1 MRGRYGPS
9 YCASLRLW
17 PHDISNMALQL
28 FWINCNCEIQNWIIP
43 MTITPTERTRVK
55 RLNKRAV
62 YDEATVHAILDAQH
76 MCTVGYVFKGAPYVT
91 PTLQWREGN
100 HIYWHGS
107 AASRMLEACEETQVC
122 VNVTLFDGMVMARS
136 AFNHSCNYRSVM
148 AFGPAHKVMHSDDKE
163 ARIKAMVDQLFPE
176 RWDMLRPMS
185 TTELKATTIL
195 GLELNEV
202 SAKVRNGPP
211 GDDEEDYA
219 LPIWAGVIPL
229 QTVAMFAVDDPRL
242 IAGLVP
248 PAHVAAFKIG

>member
-1 MRGRYGPS
+1 MS
-9 YCASLRLW
+9 VA
-17 PHDISNMALQL
+17 
-28 FWINCNCEIQNWIIP
+28 
-43 MTITPTERTRVK
+43 PTERTRVK
-55 RLNKRAV
+55 RLNKRAL
-62 YDEATVHAILDAQH
+62 YDTETVHAILDAQP

-148 AFGPAHKVMHSDDKE
+148 AFGIAHKVLHRDDKE
-163 ARIKAMVDQLFPE
+163 ARLKAMVDQLFPG
-176 RWDMLRPMS
+176 RWDMLRKMQEK
-185 TTELKATTIL
+185 ELKATTIL

-229 QTVAMFAVDDPRL
+229 QTVASPALDDPRL
-242 IAGLVP
+242 LAGLVAP
-248 PAHVAAFKIG
+248 EHVAKFRIG